1 MKCSA
6 QRREVEARSI
16 IMSWPHYYRNV
27 DRLLIWSLPLWTAAR
42 VLLGFTPPSFVAI
55 CAPLGVMVAHRIATW
70 RRPDYWQLTAPR
82 LGLCLSAAGW
92 GVCGAVFGAISVA
105 IDAAFRLPSL
115 KPVPGPWCVGVVDY
129 EVRCN
134 KRGEG
139 RRIIGRM
146 LYPTSAHQDC
156 AGYIAMQ
163 DRHKLTRAF
172 IQNAAPRELRP
183 YLPRW
188 ILGHWAAIGIRAKYG
203 ATPALPSAA
212 DTPSGD
218 GKLPVIVFSHGLTA
232 TRETSSSMALS
243 LAAAGAL
250 VLLVEHTDRS
260 SSLARF
266 VEADPSTGAPSA
278 LPYDASVMD
287 LGYEPATEAY
297 KEARRA
303 QTLIR
308 ATNVEDTLEFLE
320 AIEEGSVLSG
330 GARGTHVR
338 MDGLADAQVETL
350 LSTLRGRLAIDRL
363 VLGGHSFGG
372 ATALTVCAD
381 RVAAQHGAGA
391 VAAQHGAD
399 VAGAR
404 DECSSDRIR
413 PARIGACFALDPAV
427 DWMPRRVWTATGYDG
442 VFNDT
447 RCASGG
453 REAAT
458 CL

>member
-1 MKCSA
+1 
-6 QRREVEARSI
+6 
-16 IMSWPHYYRNV
+16 
-27 DRLLIWSLPLWTAAR
+27 
-42 VLLGFTPPSFVAI
+42 
-55 CAPLGVMVAHRIATW
+55 
-70 RRPDYWQLTAPR
+70 
-82 LGLCLSAAGW
+82 
-92 GVCGAVFGAISVA
+92 
-105 IDAAFRLPSL
+105 
-115 KPVPGPWCVGVVDY
+115 
-129 EVRCN
+129 
-134 KRGEG
+134 
-139 RRIIGRM
+139 
-146 LYPTSAHQDC
+146 
-156 AGYIAMQ
+156 
-163 DRHKLTRAF
+163 
-172 IQNAAPRELRP
+172 
-183 YLPRW
+183 
-188 ILGHWAAIGIRAKYG
+188 
-203 ATPALPSAA
+203 
-212 DTPSGD
+212 
-218 GKLPVIVFSHGLTA
+218 
-232 TRETSSSMALS
+232 MALS

-308 ATNVEDTLEFLE
+308 ATNVEDTLGFLE
-320 AIEEGSVLSG
+320 AIEEGSVQSG

-404 DECSSDRIR
+404 DERSSDRIR
-413 PARIGACFALDPAV
+413 SAQIGACFALDPAV